1 MIGPLAGYPVTQ
13 LGFVV
18 GDLRAAMTAFGGDW
32 LHLEARPDVYADLT
46 YHRGETRLD
55 HAVALRR
62 GGSPQIELIEPGGSP
77 NIWQEWLD
85 AGREG
90 IHHVAIEVPEPLGAV
105 EAMAA
110 AGFPCVQSG
119 RFGGD
124 GEFAYFDTVAAC
136 GVYVETLRF
145 PSRWRP

>member
-1 MIGPLAGYPVTQ
+1 VIGPLAGRPVTQ

-18 GDLRAAMTAFGGDW
+18 RDLEAAMAELGGEW
-32 LHLEARPDVYADLT
+32 LHLQARPDVYADVT
-46 YHRGETRLD
+46 YHRGETLLD
-55 HAVALRR
+55 HAVALRT
-62 GGSPQIELIEPGGSP
+62 GTSPQIELIAPGGSP
-77 NIWQEWLD
+77 NVWQEWLD

-90 IHHVAIEVPEPLGAV
+90 IHHVAVEIDEPLGAAA
-105 EAMAA
+105 AMAA
-110 AGFPCVQSG
+110 AGFPVVQSG

-136 GVYVETLRF
+136 GVYVEALRF